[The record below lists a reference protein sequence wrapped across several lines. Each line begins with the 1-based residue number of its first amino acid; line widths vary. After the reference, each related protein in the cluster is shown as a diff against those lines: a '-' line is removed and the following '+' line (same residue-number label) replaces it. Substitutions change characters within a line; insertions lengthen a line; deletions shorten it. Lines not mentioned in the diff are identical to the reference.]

1 LTRRLERPN
10 KEIARRS
17 DVVGVHPNDEGLM
30 RLAGA
35 LPIERNDEWL
45 AGRRYLSFNSLAG
58 LCAAWK
64 THAPRGPA
72 TKRRVAVLLPAR

>member
-1 LTRRLERPN
+1 
-10 KEIARRS
+10 
-17 DVVGVHPNDEGLM
+17 M

-72 TKRRVAVLLPAR
+72 TKRRVAVLLPARWPHRRSSTTLCQRTWPLRRPGSAD